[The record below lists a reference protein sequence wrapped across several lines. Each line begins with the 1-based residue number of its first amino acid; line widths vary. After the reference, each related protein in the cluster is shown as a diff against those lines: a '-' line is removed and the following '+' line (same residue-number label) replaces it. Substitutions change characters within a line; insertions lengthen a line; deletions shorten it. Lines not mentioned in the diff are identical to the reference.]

1 MAKSISNG
9 NALTARE
16 GDPLAGVSH
25 GPAKPA
31 LDLSLGHFGTTRNG
45 KRFFR
50 SEEQVF
56 RLVVDK
62 ASRTAVLH
70 VNADAFESR
79 AERRRAQK
87 AFLKEATQLIAGMNL
102 RMDEG
107 GRNGL

>member
-1 MAKSISNG
+1 MAKSIFNG
-9 NALTARE
+9 DASSAPAGDALA
-16 GDPLAGVSH
+16 PLP

-45 KRFFR
+45 KRSFR